1 MNTGKIR
8 AVLNKY
14 LRLRSSIYGRVVF
27 SISILSVILF
37 LLFGVI
43 FRSVHQ
49 QYLNTVIRQNGNNI
63 SSMVEG
69 ALYYSMLTNDKGAL
83 QSTLDIINTMPG
95 IEEASMYDNTD
106 RLVYSSF
113 TADTANT
120 GNPNCIAC
128 HEDLNTMFPLKEK
141 SYRIIDIR
149 SACIMNQ
156 TEKGHRQLLIR
167 TPILNETS
175 CYVSACHAHQASDE
189 VLGSLI
195 IKIPLNDLD
204 TAIQKTSAEF
214 YLFATI
220 ATVILVAFLIFFT
233 SRNIKVPLN
242 AIVTASE
249 SVSKGDKSTR
259 LEIKPSL
266 LDDMRVVS
274 EAFNNMLDSL
284 NAANMELENWSHQ
297 LEYKVQKKSDELSE
311 IQNELIRI
319 ERIASLGK
327 LSSSVAHEIN
337 NPLSGVLTYTKLV
350 HKQLEKLNMDSKS
363 KESMLKYLT
372 IIENETKRCGDIVK
386 GLLDFS
392 RKDEENFE
400 IKSLHKIL
408 HEVYELMFHQTKIS
422 NINFYTEFLA
432 SIDTI
437 SCRENQIKQACI
449 AILVNSIEAVSENGE
464 ILIRTTN
471 PDTETIKIEII
482 DNGVGIAPG
491 DIQHI
496 FEPFFSAKQKASGI
510 GLGLSIV
517 HGIVQNHKGKIEVDS
532 ELGKQTNMSIIL
544 PLAKTKEISHV

>member
-141 SYRIIDIR
+141 SYKIIDIR

-214 YLFATI
+214 
-220 ATVILVAFLIFFT
+220 
-233 SRNIKVPLN
+233 
-242 AIVTASE
+242 
-249 SVSKGDKSTR
+249 
-259 LEIKPSL
+259 
-266 LDDMRVVS
+266 
-274 EAFNNMLDSL
+274 
-284 NAANMELENWSHQ
+284 
-297 LEYKVQKKSDELSE
+297 
-311 IQNELIRI
+311 
-319 ERIASLGK
+319 
-327 LSSSVAHEIN
+327 
-337 NPLSGVLTYTKLV
+337 
-350 HKQLEKLNMDSKS
+350 
-363 KESMLKYLT
+363 
-372 IIENETKRCGDIVK
+372 
-386 GLLDFS
+386 
-392 RKDEENFE
+392 
-400 IKSLHKIL
+400 
-408 HEVYELMFHQTKIS
+408 
-422 NINFYTEFLA
+422 
-432 SIDTI
+432 
-437 SCRENQIKQACI
+437 
-449 AILVNSIEAVSENGE
+449 
-464 ILIRTTN
+464 
-471 PDTETIKIEII
+471 
-482 DNGVGIAPG
+482 
-491 DIQHI
+491 
-496 FEPFFSAKQKASGI
+496 
-510 GLGLSIV
+510 
-517 HGIVQNHKGKIEVDS
+517 
-532 ELGKQTNMSIIL
+532 
-544 PLAKTKEISHV
+544 